1 MSRFLGTGR
10 LQQAHRLS
18 VSLLFLVFCVGWLIP
33 AGSLAQEQS
42 PSLTDQESVEAF
54 VDELMAEHMAE
65 NDVPGAT
72 IAIVYQGEVVLQKG
86 YGYANLADET
96 PVDDTTPF
104 RLASVTKL
112 FTAMAVMQL
121 AEQDQ
126 LDLHT
131 DVNRYLE
138 TFQIPST
145 FDEPITLHHLLTH
158 TSGLTDRQIGSGTTN
173 PDQVLSL
180 GTYLSTYV
188 PERAYPPG
196 QLRMYSNYGIGL
208 AGYVVEQ
215 VTGVSYEEYVSQS
228 ILQPLEMDQSNFAFT
243 ADTATGYSGRFW
255 TRPVTPLVLSDAP
268 AGALYASAADMNRF
282 MLTHLQSGMFE
293 EVRLLEPE
301 TLQQMHSQ
309 QFTHHPDLEG
319 SAYGFIEQIDGDRRA
334 IWHNG
339 ALAGYRSMLYLLPDE
354 DFGVFVAN
362 NSDYELSRE
371 VADTVLD
378 QFFPVSDNNQELS
391 TPVEIDDVSRFAG
404 QYTVTTYERA
414 TSLRFIAL
422 TQQTGVSANADNTL
436 TIFGDAYRPVAP
448 LLFQE
453 VNGTG
458 QVAFAEDETGRITH
472 MFRGGSSLE
481 RTPWWRWTWVSLGFI
496 VCIFLFWSVFD
507 YLIRKSADSKKPSIE
522 KSLIRWGGYTF
533 NAIAFFVGLGFIID
547 GELYYGTRMP
557 LASIGLNLLWIW
569 PLIGLALVVAAIIK
583 LVRMPQSRLHW
594 YMVGLGSSTLALC
607 GWLYSWNLLGAHW

>member
-33 AGSLAQEQS
+33 AGVVAQEHS

-54 VDELMAEHMAE
+54 VDQLMTEQMEE

-72 IAIVYQGEVVLQKG
+72 ITIVHQGEVVLEKG
-86 YGYANLADET
+86 YGYASLADET
-96 PVDDTTPF
+96 PVDEATPF

-121 AEQDQ
+121 VEQGQ

-131 DVNRYLE
+131 DVNQYLE

-158 TSGLTDRQIGSGTTN
+158 TSGLTDRSVGSGTTN

-180 GTYLSTYV
+180 GTYLSTYM

-196 QLRMYSNYGIGL
+196 QLQMYSSYGIDL

-215 VTGVSYEEYVSQS
+215 VAEMPYEEYVFQS
-228 ILQPLEMDQSNFAFT
+228 ILQPLEMEQSNFTFT

-255 TRPVTPLVLSDAP
+255 TRSVTPLVLSGAP
-268 AGALYASAADMNRF
+268 AGALYASAADMSRF
-282 MLTHLQSGMFE
+282 MLAHIQSGSLDG
-293 EVRLLEPE
+293 VRVLEPE

-319 SAYGFIEQIDGDRRA
+319 AAYGFIEQIDGDRRV
-334 IWHNG
+334 IWHDG

-354 DFGVFVAN
+354 NFGVFVAN
-362 NSDYELSRE
+362 NSDYGLSRE
-371 VADTVLD
+371 VTSVVLD
-378 QFFPVSDNNQELS
+378 EFFPVVDDTEELS
-391 TPVEIDDVSRFAG
+391 ASVEINDIARFAG
-404 QYTVTTYERA
+404 QYTVTRYERA

-453 VNGTG
+453 VDGTA
-458 QVAFAEDETGRITH
+458 QVAFAEDETGHITH
-472 MFRGGSSLE
+472 MFRGSTSLE
-481 RTPWWRWTWVSLGFI
+481 RTPWWRWTWVNLIFAGSIVLLWSL
-496 VCIFLFWSVFD
+496 FD
-507 YLIRKSADSKKPSIE
+507 YLIGRLPDSKKPSIE

-533 NAIAFFVGLGFIID
+533 TAIALFVGLGFTID
-547 GELYYGTRMP
+547 GQLYYGTQMP

-569 PLIGLALVVAAIIK
+569 PLIGLALVAVAIIK
-583 LVRMPQSRLHW
+583 LVHMPGSRLHW
-594 YMVGLGSSTLALC
+594 YMAGLGSSTLALC
-607 GWLYSWNLLGAHW
+607 VWLYSWNLLGAHW